1 MVTTAMSW
9 RRTNNAM
16 VPYINN
22 DLLDNQGAMIQDVT
36 HDMEEYSALQNQ
48 QNDALN
54 EMMTYNNL
62 ASIEEDNNNGNDN
75 NYYNSDYNGD
85 YNDNDNYN
93 GDYNGDYVNENGND
107 NNQAMETLPTLTN
120 GILPDIFED
129 RIINRTD
136 DEHTVGKRKPVHV
149 IDVSSNRTVKR
160 GRKKKG
166 EDKEVSTRVRKGI
179 VRNVNKKKVTETV
192 ITAFNPEDSAEKYR
206 QDREIRK
213 NKPMNKGE
221 APKMTYTYRLTE
233 FAKGYHYMTETRDD
247 MLYPLEMTLDDF
259 KKQHG
264 VATFFQVLGLYKAGL
279 ETTRD
284 FAKFELSQQD
294 TVISQIGSVKI
305 DIAITEDMPYV
316 KVDLGSFSRLIKGI
330 NPNKLDYARM
340 SITGLLSPSVL
351 SIDLDAEA
359 FEKGFLR
366 LIDVNAIKNQYVR
379 VLLKSFDITVYQML
393 TMEMLK
399 GQKAYEEL
407 HITQDT
413 FRALK
418 DKVFYK
424 LMFTTRM
431 NGGSLNVNFN
441 TITCPFACYGFT
453 GYSVKSLQNNTINF
467 MFLTSP
473 SPIVFSYQAKGHRAS
488 KNQFQ
493 KTGTISYIGEKD
505 GKPIVVR
512 RHGNVVSKNR
522 FVKWFSKRSDSEQSL
537 VGENGLNYE
546 YKYINELNYYDD
558 KMMVYAYVIP
568 YIISEDREHPY
579 SYDVFIM
586 IYDKSQELKSAYHC
600 TQFFIYEESIREFIG
615 CKILHNKSDSNYVYD
630 IVPAALEED
639 GDVLPRIMN
648 MEEITVDNSTVQE
661 IERIRHELEEEI
673 TKQKESTDKQ
683 KDKRIDK

>member
-1 MVTTAMSW
+1 
-9 RRTNNAM
+9 
-16 VPYINN
+16 
-22 DLLDNQGAMIQDVT
+22 
-36 HDMEEYSALQNQ
+36 
-48 QNDALN
+48 
-54 EMMTYNNL
+54 
-62 ASIEEDNNNGNDN
+62 
-75 NYYNSDYNGD
+75 
-85 YNDNDNYN
+85 
-93 GDYNGDYVNENGND
+93 
-107 NNQAMETLPTLTN
+107 
-120 GILPDIFED
+120 
-129 RIINRTD
+129 
-136 DEHTVGKRKPVHV
+136 
-149 IDVSSNRTVKR
+149 
-160 GRKKKG
+160 
-166 EDKEVSTRVRKGI
+166 
-179 VRNVNKKKVTETV
+179 
-192 ITAFNPEDSAEKYR
+192 
-206 QDREIRK
+206 
-213 NKPMNKGE
+213 
-221 APKMTYTYRLTE
+221 
-233 FAKGYHYMTETRDD
+233 
-247 MLYPLEMTLDDF
+247 
-259 KKQHG
+259 
-264 VATFFQVLGLYKAGL
+264 
-279 ETTRD
+279 
-284 FAKFELSQQD
+284 
-294 TVISQIGSVKI
+294 
-305 DIAITEDMPYV
+305 
-316 KVDLGSFSRLIKGI
+316 
-330 NPNKLDYARM
+330 M